1 MTIEQTN
8 SFQEMEGYKSLA
20 SHFSY
25 SHSNEAT
32 NDPGRMHENAEK
44 NALAA
49 KSNPFFVRP
58 ESVRVHSLS
67 LSAPLSFSFSARPQS
82 LLEVSLPIELEIRR
96 Q

>member
-1 MTIEQTN
+1 MG
-8 SFQEMEGYKSLA
+8 EGYKNLA

-32 NDPGRMHENAEK
+32 NDSERMHENAEK
-44 NALAA
+44 NVLAA

-67 LSAPLSFSFSARPQS
+67 LPLRPSLFLFLRSSAVSARGLS
-82 LLEVSLPIELEIRR
+82 AYRVGNKAAIKHM
-96 Q
+96 

>member
-1 MTIEQTN
+1 MG
-8 SFQEMEGYKSLA
+8 EGYKNLA

-32 NDPGRMHENAEK
+32 NDSERMHENAEK
-44 NALAA
+44 NVLAA

-67 LSAPLSFSFSARPQS
+67 PSPPLSLS
-82 LLEVSLPIELEIRR
+82 LSPLVRSLCSRSLCL
-96 Q
+96 